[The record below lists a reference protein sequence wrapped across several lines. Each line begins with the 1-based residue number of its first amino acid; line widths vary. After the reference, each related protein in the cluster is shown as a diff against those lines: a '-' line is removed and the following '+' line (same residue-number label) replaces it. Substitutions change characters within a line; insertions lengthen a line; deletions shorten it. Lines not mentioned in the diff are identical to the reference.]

1 MKKRNVLVCTI
12 MTVAMLLQSFVCVTA
27 FAADEPAPLALWDMS
42 EIGKDG
48 YSGTETV
55 VSQYWTSG
63 TDGPKLGFSN
73 GKAVYNT
80 AKDMS
85 GGNVNTMTGDCK
97 ILYVNGNENYF
108 NDENG
113 IYTFTVPFRL
123 ESNVTNSGLTV
134 FGGGITFGS
143 RMGSAPQSDINI
155 GWKGGI
161 ICRGTWIYNNGA
173 IKKDTD
179 YILAFVYDNTG
190 STTNIHI
197 YLNGSLIKTIT
208 ESDKKATLN
217 RLELTVS
224 NTTNEMNIILGNAAL
239 YKGNYYQSLS
249 ITAPTDHPS
258 YVNRPY
264 SGSTS
269 VTFTSGDADENA
281 VWSLDKDYE
290 GVSMDS
296 KTGVLTVTD
305 SAKLGRIKVIL
316 SSPLAS
322 KTAEYSY
329 RIAEADMNPI
339 AAWYM
344 SEIGKDGYSGTETVS
359 SWGTNQ
365 THSFSGGKLVYA
377 SELGGTQKI
386 AFTTSKTVNENI
398 YTIKVPVKISG
409 ALEKVQFCSYY
420 SGYDLENCSIR
431 DNGRLYRRNTGD
443 GTDGWIANDVF
454 ESEKDYDIGIV
465 LDNTN
470 ETSKISVYV
479 NGKYYATYSEA
490 EGVNFSKFNNFRLL
504 VTPKSGSTLYVGDFE
519 IYGGNVCEPLTMNVN
534 KLAES
539 EVMNA
544 IDAYKAKNLITLPE
558 AYDSIGAEKKSS
570 IAQGLKSKTWA
581 TDDEIVTYIT
591 CAISE
596 NELVPVS
603 DVTEKG
609 ILKSA
614 VFAINKD
621 DITLTAAS
629 AIFAS
634 YDADGTLIGVSVKE
648 LTNTSFARY
657 GKISVS
663 DIGLDVTGAAIVKYM
678 LWAGI
683 DTQTPLA
690 VSTVK

>member
-48 YSGTETV
+48 YSGTEAV
-55 VSQYWTSG
+55 GSWG
-63 TDGPKLGFSN
+63 TNQPHSFSDGKL
-73 GKAVYNT
+73 VY
-80 AKDMS
+80 AS
-85 GGNVNTMTGDCK
+85 ELGGNHKIAFTTGKSITEDVYTVKVPVRLSGALETVKFYTQVGGYEVNHCIMYDAGTLYNLKGWVASGVFAVDKDYEFGLVFENPADTNEKSQITLYLNGINMGKFTSNANFRTFGNLRLLVTPK
-97 ILYVNGNENYF
+97 SGSTLYVN
-108 NDENG
+108 
-113 IYTFTVPFRL
+113 
-123 ESNVTNSGLTV
+123 NV
-134 FGGGITFGS
+134 
-143 RMGSAPQSDINI
+143 
-155 GWKGGI
+155 
-161 ICRGTWIYNNGA
+161 
-173 IKKDTD
+173 
-179 YILAFVYDNTG
+179 
-190 STTNIHI
+190 
-197 YLNGSLIKTIT
+197 
-208 ESDKKATLN
+208 E
-217 RLELTVS
+217 
-224 NTTNEMNIILGNAAL
+224 L

-454 ESEKDYDIGIV
+454 EAEKDYDIGIV

>member
-48 YSGTETV
+48 YSGTEAV

-155 GWKGGI
+155 SWKGGI

-281 VWSLDKDYE
+281 VWSLDKAYE

-344 SEIGKDGYSGTETVS
+344 SDIGKDGYSGAETVS

-365 THSFSGGKLVYA
+365 PHSFSGGKLVYA
-377 SELGGTQKI
+377 SELGGNHKI
-386 AFTTSKTVNENI
+386 AFTTGKSITEDVYTV
-398 YTIKVPVKISG
+398 KVPVRLSG
-409 ALEKVQFCSYY
+409 ALETVRFYTQVGDYEVNHCIMYDAGTLYNLKGWVA
-420 SGYDLENCSIR
+420 SGVFAV
-431 DNGRLYRRNTGD
+431 DNDYEFGL
-443 GTDGWIANDVF
+443 VF
-454 ESEKDYDIGIV
+454 ENPAD
-465 LDNTN
+465 T
-470 ETSKISVYV
+470 
-479 NGKYYATYSEA
+479 NGKSQVTVYLNGKNMGTFTSNS
-490 EGVNFSKFNNFRLL
+490 NFRTFSNLRLL
-504 VTPKSGSTLYVGDFE
+504 VTPKKGSTLYVGDVE

-534 KLAES
+534 KLAEP

-603 DVTEKG
+603 DVTEEG

-634 YDADGTLIGVSVKE
+634 YDADDTLIGVSVKE

-663 DIGLDVTGAAIVKYM
+663 DIGLDVKGAAKVKYM

>member
-48 YSGTETV
+48 YSGTEAV
-55 VSQYWTSG
+55 GSWG
-63 TDGPKLGFSN
+63 TNQPHSFSDGKL
-73 GKAVYNT
+73 VY
-80 AKDMS
+80 AS
-85 GGNVNTMTGDCK
+85 ELGGNHKIAFTTGKSITEDVYTVKVPVRLSGALETVKFYTQVGDYEVNHCIMYDAGTLYNLKGWVASGVFAVDKDYEFGLVFENPADTNEKSQITLYLNGINMGKFTSNANFRTFGNLRLLVTPK
-97 ILYVNGNENYF
+97 SGSTLYVN
-108 NDENG
+108 
-113 IYTFTVPFRL
+113 
-123 ESNVTNSGLTV
+123 NV
-134 FGGGITFGS
+134 
-143 RMGSAPQSDINI
+143 
-155 GWKGGI
+155 
-161 ICRGTWIYNNGA
+161 
-173 IKKDTD
+173 
-179 YILAFVYDNTG
+179 
-190 STTNIHI
+190 
-197 YLNGSLIKTIT
+197 
-208 ESDKKATLN
+208 E
-217 RLELTVS
+217 
-224 NTTNEMNIILGNAAL
+224 L

-454 ESEKDYDIGIV
+454 EAEKDYDIGIV

>member
-48 YSGTETV
+48 YSGTEAIGSWGTNQTHSFSDGKLVYASELGGTHKIAFTTSKSINEAIYTV
-55 VSQYWTSG
+55 KVPVKISGAVEAVKFCSYYSGYELDNCSIRENGSLWRRNTGDGSDAWIGNGIISADKDYEVGIVFDNTAATS
-63 TDGPKLGFSN
+63 KVLIYIN
-73 GKAVYNT
+73 GKLYANYSEATGVNFSVFNGLRLLVIP
-80 AKDMS
+80 KS
-85 GGNVNTMTGDCK
+85 GST
-97 ILYVNGNENYF
+97 LYVN
-108 NDENG
+108 
-113 IYTFTVPFRL
+113 
-123 ESNVTNSGLTV
+123 NV
-134 FGGGITFGS
+134 
-143 RMGSAPQSDINI
+143 
-155 GWKGGI
+155 
-161 ICRGTWIYNNGA
+161 
-173 IKKDTD
+173 
-179 YILAFVYDNTG
+179 
-190 STTNIHI
+190 
-197 YLNGSLIKTIT
+197 
-208 ESDKKATLN
+208 E
-217 RLELTVS
+217 
-224 NTTNEMNIILGNAAL
+224 L

-290 GVSMDS
+290 GVSIDS

-344 SEIGKDGYSGTETVS
+344 SEIGKDGYSGTETVG

-365 THSFSGGKLVYA
+365 THSFSDGKLVYA

-454 ESEKDYDIGIV
+454 EAEKDYDIGIV

-490 EGVNFSKFNNFRLL
+490 EGVNFSNFNSFRLL
-504 VTPKSGSTLYVGDFE
+504 VTPKSGSTLYVGDVE
-519 IYGGNVCEPLTMNVN
+519 IYGGNVCEPLAMNVN

-663 DIGLDVTGAAIVKYM
+663 DIGLDVTDAAIVKYM

-690 VSTVK
+690 ASTVK